1 MIIYEVTSDVAAAGI
16 AAYETYMRDTHIPA
30 VLASGCFLRATI
42 DRSMPGRYRVRYVVR
57 NMDIL
62 DRYLATYAPQ
72 FRDDFA
78 AHLGGLVQVSR
89 EVWSELQHWTADS
102 PATA

>member
-1 MIIYEVTSDVAAAGI
+1 MIIYEVTSDVTAAGI
-16 AAYETYMRDTHIPA
+16 AAYETYMRETHIPE
-30 VLASGCFLRATI
+30 VLASGCFVTATI
-42 DRSMPGRYRVRYVVR
+42 DRSMPGRYRVRYVAR

-72 FRDDFA
+72 LRDDFA
-78 AHLGGLVQVSR
+78 AHLGDLVHVSR
-89 EVWSELQHWTADS
+89 EVWSELQHWTANS